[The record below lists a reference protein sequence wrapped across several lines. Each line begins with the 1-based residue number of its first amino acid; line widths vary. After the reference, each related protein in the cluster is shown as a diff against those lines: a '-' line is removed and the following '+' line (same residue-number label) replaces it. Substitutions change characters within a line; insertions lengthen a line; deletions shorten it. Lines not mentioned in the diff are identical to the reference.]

1 MKNLPLYEEWLTDQ
15 WVSYNGQASR
25 ILKRNR
31 EEGTLL
37 LDTPVGEIIVREGD
51 PDLRPIDD
59 ITLPLFLQIGAPTLG
74 I

>member
-15 WVSYNGQASR
+15 WVSFNGVACR
-25 ILKRNR
+25 VLKRN
-31 EEGTLL
+31 EEGSLL
-37 LDTPVGEIIVREGD
+37 LSTPAGEVTVADGD